1 MELLSTCPHREWP
14 SHPLASV
21 SSFSKSTWFLP
32 ATGVSPTAAGM
43 QARLGLC
50 PRDGGQSALGAQL
63 GAALEMT
70 VETGLA
76 SSQSCQQ
83 CPHPRTQWVFLH
95 MMYVSTSEK
104 RGKNAHTSQAA
115 VGSQVPG
122 AW

>member
-32 ATGVSPTAAGM
+32 AAGVSPTAAGM

-50 PRDGGQSALGAQL
+50 PRDGRQSALGAQH

-70 VETGLA
+70 MEMGLA
-76 SSQSCQQ
+76 SSAEGGSSGF
-83 CPHPRTQWVFLH
+83 PELPE
-95 MMYVSTSEK
+95 VSI
-104 RGKNAHTSQAA
+104 SQDTVLIFVCDACILI
-115 VGSQVPG
+115 
-122 AW
+122 